1 MKKSGKIIGTWF
13 NILYIIVWK
22 LMLTLSK
29 RKMEIR
35 GNSILE
41 TKAPTK
47 CLVKIVS
54 ETRGTENEAEIE

>member
-1 MKKSGKIIGTWF
+1 
-13 NILYIIVWK
+13 
-22 LMLTLSK
+22 MLTLSK

-47 CLVKIVS
+47 CLAKIVS